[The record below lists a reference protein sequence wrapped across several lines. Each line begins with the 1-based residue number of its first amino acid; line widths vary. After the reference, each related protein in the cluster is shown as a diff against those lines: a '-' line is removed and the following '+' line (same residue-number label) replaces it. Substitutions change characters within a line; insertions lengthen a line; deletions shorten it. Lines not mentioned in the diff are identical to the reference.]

1 MLYVLAGLCYH
12 NCVLLYVPCTLCKK
26 PRCIR
31 EYNCFSLL
39 INRLWAQYLQPL
51 KDKMTTT
58 RDVSNIAKFNGQN
71 LPTWKL
77 GCWILFQQH
86 GLVKIVTGEEKLPVE
101 VPYAMRSTH
110 SNR

>member
-1 MLYVLAGLCYH
+1 MLLQLCVAQCPLYVIQEASHYQK
-12 NCVLLYVPCTLCKK
+12 YS
-26 PRCIR
+26 
-31 EYNCFSLL
+31 CFSLF

-86 GLVKIVTGEEKLPVE
+86 DLVKLVTGEE
-101 VPYAMRSTH
+101 
-110 SNR
+110 

>member
-1 MLYVLAGLCYH
+1 MLSQLCIAP
-12 NCVLLYVPCTLCKK
+12 CSLYFVQEASLYQ
-26 PRCIR
+26 RIQ
-31 EYNCFSLL
+31 CFSLFF
-39 INRLWAQYLQPL
+39 NRLWAQYLQPL